1 MAKRTRT
8 ILFLSFLVLFLLMA
22 PAIVLYSQGYRI
34 DIENKKI
41 TQTGG
46 LFLKVLPK
54 QVEIYLDGKL
64 SKKTDFFF
72 GSVLVENLL
81 PQKYKI
87 EVKKEGFYPWEKN
100 LEIKEKQVTEAK
112 NIILFPE
119 DPEFTALFTGV
130 ENFWFSSDQKKIV
143 LRENNQ
149 NIWSLK
155 LYEIEKKVKTHLIEE
170 TNISNRGA
178 DLISLEFSP
187 DAKKI
192 SLEAGVAEQLRY
204 YEIDLDKTPIVLT
217 RKETPPLPSENTLA
231 LLKSGDGNEVYYL
244 DAFGYLYKTDSSF
257 ETKEK
262 INEIPFPTT
271 LETEYKIRK
280 IGNLFFLQEEK
291 SIYKLNPASKSF
303 EMFFDG
309 INDLNLS
316 PDSKKL
322 VYFSDYEIWLLFLED
337 DLPLHQAGDKIFLV
351 RLSEKIKDCS
361 WLNSSYLVFTA
372 GDKIK
377 ISEIDNRDRI
387 NIIDIKQTK
396 NPDVFWS
403 KIEKKLY
410 LLDAKT
416 LYLSETL
423 LF

>member
-1 MAKRTRT
+1 M
-8 ILFLSFLVLFLLMA
+8 SFLIIFLLMA

-46 LFLKVLPK
+46 LFLKILPK
-54 QVEIYLDGKL
+54 QVEVYLDGKL

-87 EVKKEGFYPWEKN
+87 EVKKEGFYLWEKT

-155 LYEIEKKVKTHLIEE
+155 LYEIEKKVKTHLIDE
-170 TNISNRGA
+170 TNISGRGA

-204 YEIDLDKTPIVLT
+204 YEIDLDKTPVVLT
-217 RKETPPLPSENTLA
+217 RKEAPPLPSENTLA
-231 LLKSGDGNEVYYL
+231 LLKLGGGNEVYYL

-262 INEIPFPTT
+262 INEIPFPIT

-280 IGNLFFLQEEK
+280 IGNLFFLQKEK

-337 DLPLHQAGDKIFLV
+337 DLPLYQAGDKIFLI
-351 RLSEKIKDCS
+351 RLSEKIKDCL
-361 WLNSSYLVFTA
+361 WLNSNYLVFTA

-387 NIIDIKQTK
+387 NIVDIKQTK

-410 LLDAKT
+410 LLDTKT
-416 LYLSETL
+416 LYLSEAL